1 MGNRCDL
8 ISLKMCPRFPKI
20 KNIFICKRK
29 AKVQLSIKYIIQNVA
44 HSKKENGSIKPLLL
58 YIRTHTPMPLFC
70 FPHLRISPL
79 WMGLELSELE
89 GY

>member
-20 KNIFICKRK
+20 KNTFICKRK

-44 HSKKENGSIKPLLL
+44 HSKKENGSIKPGHPYTYPHVSILLSSL
-58 YIRTHTPMPLFC
+58 KDEPIVD
-70 FPHLRISPL
+70 
-79 WMGLELSELE
+79 GV
-89 GY
+89 GVK